1 MSKIFEINNLI
12 NRIRIEKRKNKKV
25 VHCHGVFDLI
35 HVGHI
40 KHFKEAK
47 KNGEFLVVS
56 ITADKFVNKG
66 SGRPIFNQNLRA
78 EFLSSISLIDA
89 VVINNHLTSEKI
101 LSIIKPDI
109 YFKGPDYKKNSNDKT
124 GNIYKEISIVKKNG
138 GKVIYSNGITFS
150 SSNLIN
156 NHFNYFDNYQKKFLS
171 QISKKYSFEFIAN
184 EIKKMSKLKVLLI
197 GETIIDLIYIWRC
210 FRKIW

>member
-47 KNGEFLVVS
+47 KNGEFLAVS

-89 VVINNHLTSEKI
+89 VIIN
-101 LSIIKPDI
+101 LS
-109 YFKGPDYKKNSNDKT
+109 
-124 GNIYKEISIVKKNG
+124 
-138 GKVIYSNGITFS
+138 
-150 SSNLIN
+150 LI
-156 NHFNYFDNYQKKFLS
+156 H
-171 QISKKYSFEFIAN
+171 I
-184 EIKKMSKLKVLLI
+184 
-197 GETIIDLIYIWRC
+197 
-210 FRKIW
+210 